1 VRVLTAPQSTGML
14 VCSSIWRCTA
24 QSIQKAAR
32 AALENPR
39 LVGEP
44 EIRETG
50 GATDRQADQQ
60 MAPVGFDMG
69 SAVPVR

>member
-1 VRVLTAPQSTGML
+1 M
-14 VCSSIWRCTA
+14 

-32 AALENPR
+32 SALENPR

-50 GATDRQADQQ
+50 GAPDRQADQQ